1 MGNGQW
7 AIGNG
12 QYLDAALISSQLFN
26 VELSAQLAREN

>member
-1 MGNGQW
+1 MSNGQL
-7 AIGNG
+7 AMSNG